1 MSQARHFYDRHG
13 MRRAFHGHI
22 LEAFSCTTGYS
33 QKEMKDLLTWMFC
46 PAQFDAD
53 GVMVDDTQKSTEAMT
68 DPQYARFLLEVQ
80 AWGATFLFM
89 VWRDNPN
96 PRCRAARA
104 TGAQL
109 ESFT

>member
-1 MSQARHFYDRHG
+1 MKRHVHDRAG

-22 LEAFSCTTGYS
+22 LEAFSCHTGYS
-33 QKEMKDLLTWMFC
+33 QKELKDLLTWMFC

-68 DPQYARFLLEVQ
+68 DQQFARFLLEVQ
-80 AWGATFLFM
+80 AWGAGFLGM
-89 VWRDNPN
+89 VFIDNSN

-109 ESFT
+109 ESQP